1 MFKAVVMEI
10 KDNYIIVMKE
20 GGEVVR
26 INKKGNL
33 KVGETIFCLDED
45 IYIDTRNNKNRSLK
59 TWLIPLGAVAALMII
74 LINPIFNMFS
84 PGLNNTYA
92 VLIFDVNPSIE
103 FDLNDGGKIINVKGL
118 NDDGKILDIKS
129 IKGLTVEEGSNKLKE
144 LLTNE
149 NYLGNGNSVLV
160 GFSFLG
166 TDNMEFQERI
176 ENMVKT
182 TFNET
187 NVAFMKGTEESLS
200 MAKEQGISLGKYEA
214 ILKLDEDG
222 LEEAFENLSTQ
233 ELLELLKVNNSNVF
247 LNEDALDELQDEIE
261 DRLEDEND
269 DDYED
274 DEDEDNDDDND
285 NYDEDDD

>member
-92 VLIFDVNPSIE
+92 VLTFDVNPSIE
-103 FDLNDGGKIINVKGL
+103 FDL